1 MRLTLLSV
9 TLALLAAACSEAASP
24 VTTTPGTTTVA
35 VTGTT
40 ATTAKPAPT
49 SATTVPRDLAELGAA
64 RVRWETAG
72 LDTYSYTFIDD
83 CGECGPELRAPRQIA
98 VWDGQELDPAGLT
111 PTVEEVFGEI
121 ERAYE
126 TGLSVAVVY
135 DEELGV
141 PLDVAIDIESR
152 PVDGG
157 THWTI
162 EEVAPNLPG
171 DPVALAELEA
181 ARSLWTATRPLAYSY
196 SVAIFCDCPLEGSLY
211 TEVTGDEVT
220 DWELL
225 IEPSEDVTLTP
236 LTIDDLFGDLVDLVA
251 AGEGG
256 LEDVGILI
264 QGSARYSPD
273 LGYPEWVGID
283 LSIIDEGL
291 AGVDE
296 LGLPERIVFTII
308 DVEVLPAEAP
318 DPGYEAEQELRQAR
332 LLWEEQGLTSYTYE
346 LVISDLGD
354 ATVLGPY
361 VVTVIDGVVVSATL
375 DGIETDVDEAAVG
388 SIDELFEATLDL
400 IMEEEDVSI
409 LYNEVLGH
417 PAMIEAFDGE
427 AFLSITNL
435 QPLR

>member
-1 MRLTLLSV
+1 MRLTLLIV
-9 TLALLAAACSEAASP
+9 TLALLAAACSEAAPP
-24 VTTTPGTTTVA
+24 VTTTPTTL
-35 VTGTT
+35 
-40 ATTAKPAPT
+40 PQ
-49 SATTVPRDLAELGAA
+49 DLVELGTA
-64 RVRWETAG
+64 RARWEAAD
-72 LDTYSYTFIDD
+72 LETYSYTFTDD
-83 CGECGPELRAPRQIA
+83 CGECGPELSAPRQIA

-126 TGLSVAVVY
+126 AGLSVAVVY

-162 EEVAPNLPG
+162 EKMSPDLPG

-181 ARSLWTATRPLAYSY
+181 ARSLWTATRPVAYSY
-196 SVAIFCDCPLEGSLY
+196 SVAIFCDCPLEGSLH

-225 IEPSEDVTLTP
+225 FEPSGDVTVTP

-251 AGEGG
+251 AGEEG
-256 LEDVGILI
+256 LLDVGILI
-264 QGSARYSPD
+264 QGSARYHPD

-291 AGVDE
+291 AGIDE
-296 LGLPERIVFTII
+296 LGLPERIVFTIT
-308 DVEVLPAEAP
+308 DVKALPGEAP
-318 DPGYEAEQELRQAR
+318 DPVYEAEQKLRQAR
-332 LLWEEQGLTSYTYE
+332 LLWDEHGLTSYTYE
-346 LVISDLGD
+346 LVISDLGE

-375 DGIETDVDEAAVG
+375 DGIETDVDEAQVG
-388 SIDELFEATLDL
+388 SIDDLFEATLDL
-400 IMEEEDVSI
+400 IMEEEDVSV

-417 PAMIEAFDGE
+417 PAVIEDFGGE

-435 QPLR
+435 QPLQ